1 MKILTDF
8 QTKIEGDVV
17 TITCKLTE
25 GQIPGPLMQNTV
37 LHIDDDNPRHISHI
51 QMSNHG
57 FFVKVPNKSIGL
69 ALPAEQWVTK
79 VARVIEPL
87 LNPPTKT
94 K

>member
-8 QTKIEGDVV
+8 KTTIDGDSV
-17 TITCKLTE
+17 TITCKMVE

-37 LHIDDDNPRHISHI
+37 LHIDDDNPHHISHI

-57 FFVKVPNKSIGL
+57 YFVKVPNKNIGL
-69 ALPAEQWVTK
+69 AVPAEQWVTK
-79 VARVIEPL
+79 VARVLEPQ
-87 LNPPTKT
+87 LNPPIK